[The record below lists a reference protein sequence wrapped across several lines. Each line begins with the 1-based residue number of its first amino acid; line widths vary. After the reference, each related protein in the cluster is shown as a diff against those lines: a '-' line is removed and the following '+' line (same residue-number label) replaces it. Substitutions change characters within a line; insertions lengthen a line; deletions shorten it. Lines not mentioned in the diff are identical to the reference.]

1 MIRNIFTLS
10 LLSLSLFS
18 YNTYADI
25 AIPEQPGL
33 NLPINRN
40 PEPEPQQQQPV
51 NNDPQQQTGQEQQ
64 AQAPNSF
71 KEGTDYILI
80 KPAVPPENSNTIQ
93 VINFFSYCIIGKERS
108 VIFY

>member
-80 KPAVPPENSNTIQ
+80 KNEFFQKALDVLKENNY
-93 VINFFSYCIIGKERS
+93 VIKVG
-108 VIFY
+108 